1 MKYHVSFD
9 LDFKRN
15 EGKGLYIAFEGI
27 DGSGKTTQVERL
39 KEYFKSK
46 GIAVVTTREPRKEG
60 LIGDLV
66 HKVLKGDVK
75 FPSVALQYLFSTD
88 RVLNHEEVIL
98 PALNA
103 GKTVISDRSLW
114 SAPVY
119 GILDKGEISD
129 NSGEDQ
135 LLVTQSILSMY
146 HQFTIPDF
154 TFFLRIPVQASLE
167 RLRQKEDTKEI
178 YETKEKI
185 ETVSRLYD
193 TLLERFKDEI
203 TVIDGTLPAEEITN
217 KIVKI
222 IEKK

>member
-66 HKVLKGDVK
+66 HKVLKGDVM

-203 TVIDGTLPAEEITN
+203 IVIDGMLPAEEITN
-217 KIVKI
+217 QIVKI